1 MPDPAPEP
9 ANPLDIVNTQ
19 PVTMPPVPEKVFDL
33 WRIAQLSGNWPS
45 PTSPFSLNTVFNS
58 ARRPVADQPLEDGPL
73 APNYF
78 IDDLWAE
85 AAADPEVAQVVYL
98 LTKLLEKKAKAK
110 GIIK

>member
-9 ANPLDIVNTQ
+9 ANPLDIVSTQ
-19 PVTMPPVPEKVFDL
+19 PVITPPVPEKVYDL
-33 WRIAQLSGNWPS
+33 WRISQLSGNWPA
-45 PTSPFSLNTVFNS
+45 PGAKFSLNTVFNS
-58 ARRPVADQPLEDGPL
+58 ARRPEGSQQLEDGP
-73 APNYF
+73 ASPNYF

-85 AAADPEVAQVVYL
+85 AATDPEVAQVVFL